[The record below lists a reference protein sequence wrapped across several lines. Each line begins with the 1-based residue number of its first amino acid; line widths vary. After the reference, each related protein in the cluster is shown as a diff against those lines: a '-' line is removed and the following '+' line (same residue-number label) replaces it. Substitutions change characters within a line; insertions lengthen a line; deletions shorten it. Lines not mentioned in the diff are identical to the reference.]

1 MYQLENAVTQQTLDF
16 LCEQTHKGTLTI
28 EVIDTGV
35 GIGKVL

>member
-1 MYQLENAVTQQTLDF
+1 MDPLENTATQQTLDIF
-16 LCEQTHKGTLTI
+16 CEQTQKGTLTI